1 MYINPFVCGILATLG
16 VEMALILAY
25 ALLHRSDK

>member
-1 MYINPFVCGILATLG
+1 MYINPFVCGVLVTLG